1 MKKLQLIALSIAL
14 LVNLPLSAAQKASNG
29 GTDTPWYQVDLVV
42 FRYLNNDSD
51 EAWPPVAGYRA
62 PENAIRLQT
71 HASGPDDNSPLFDI
85 IEPEN
90 QGHPDIMRDAYIDL
104 PANERILNSQVNALE
119 KNRNYQVITHKAWR
133 MPVSVES
140 GRRPIEIRAAISGQ
154 GNLLLNGTV
163 SVSEER
169 FVHVDIDLWLNKLSP
184 ESLYSTLS
192 GEKHNYEQHNYEQH
206 NYEQKT
212 SDVLAASHIGS
223 DNLVRLD
230 DGSPPLRITDN
241 FQIKQR
247 RRVRNVNKLQYID
260 SPEIGVLLK
269 LTPYD
274 RPDALVETGMII
286 SEKNS

>member
-14 LVNLPLSAAQKASNG
+14 LVNLPLSAAQKESNG
-29 GTDTPWYQVDLVV
+29 RPDTPWYQVDLVV
-42 FRYLNNDSD
+42 FRYQNNDSG

-62 PENAIRLQT
+62 PENTIRLQT
-71 HASGPDDNSPLFDI
+71 HDTGPDDSSPLFDI
-85 IEPEN
+85 IEPEH
-90 QGHPDIMRDAYIDL
+90 QSHPDTMRDAYIAL
-104 PANERILNSQVNALE
+104 PANERILNSQVTALE

-133 MPVSVES
+133 MPVSAES
-140 GRRPIEIRAAISGQ
+140 GKRPIEIRAAISGQ
-154 GNLLLNGTV
+154 DNLLLNGTV

-169 FVHVDIDLWLNKLSP
+169 FLHVDIDLWLNKLSP

-192 GEKHNYEQHNYEQH
+192 GEKHNYEQ
-206 NYEQKT
+206 KT
-212 SDVLAASHIGS
+212 SDVLAASHIES

-247 RRVRNVNKLQYID
+247 RRIRNVKKLQYID
-260 SPEIGVLLK
+260 SPEIGVLFK

-274 RPDALVETGMII
+274 RPGTLVETGMII
-286 SEKNS
+286 SEKSS

>member
-14 LVNLPLSAAQKASNG
+14 LVNVPLSAAQKASDG
-29 GTDTPWYQVDLVV
+29 GPDTPWYQVDLVV
-42 FRYLNNDSD
+42 FRYLKNDSG

-62 PENAIRLQT
+62 PVNVIKLKT
-71 HASGPDDNSPLFDI
+71 HSADPDDSSPLFDI
-85 IEPEN
+85 IEPVK
-90 QGHPDIMRDAYIDL
+90 QIHPDVMRDAYIDL
-104 PANERILNSQVNALE
+104 PANERILNSQVTALE
-119 KNRNYQVITHKAWR
+119 RNRNYQVITHKAWR
-133 MPVSVES
+133 MPVSAES
-140 GRRPIEIRAAISGQ
+140 GKRPIEIRAAVSGQ
-154 GNLLLNGTV
+154 NNLLLNGTV

-169 FVHVDIDLWLNKLSP
+169 FLHVDIDLWLNKLSP

-192 GEKHNYEQHNYEQH
+192 GN

-212 SDVLAASHIGS
+212 SDVLAASDIGS

-247 RRVRNVNKLQYID
+247 RRVRNVKELQYID
-260 SPEIGVLLK
+260 SPEIGVLFK

-286 SEKNS
+286 SEKSS